1 MNFVLNTS
9 NYMEEYHKRS
19 NSESAFSAD
28 KKMLGWNV
36 SQKRNDRINCA
47 LSSIGVW
54 HNLFQIGR
62 SQNIVPHSLVQLC
75 FNNRSHI
82 LNVAV
87 SPVVKWAGG
96 KRQLLPQ
103 LTKLLP
109 QKFNVYYEPFVGGAA
124 LLTYLYNK
132 NLITKAIASDTNED
146 LINLYETIKR
156 DPVLLAYELGKLDLS
171 NFSDIYYSARE
182 EFNRTPLF
190 TPRKAALFIYLNR
203 FGFNGIW
210 RVNFKGR
217 YNVPFGRHTNPHIPI
232 EKISEFSKMLKRVT
246 LLNKS
251 FEYATVNAKKGD
263 FVYFDPPY
271 QPISKTSCFTDY
283 TSQGF
288 TIEHQAKLAEN
299 FKILDK
305 KGVKIMLSNSAVTE
319 IKDLYNGFYLKNV
332 PANRTINSDSSKR
345 TGFKEVVITNY
356 KVSQSEL
363 ETMDP

>member
-1 MNFVLNTS
+1 
-9 NYMEEYHKRS
+9 
-19 NSESAFSAD
+19 
-28 KKMLGWNV
+28 
-36 SQKRNDRINCA
+36 
-47 LSSIGVW
+47 
-54 HNLFQIGR
+54 
-62 SQNIVPHSLVQLC
+62 
-75 FNNRSHI
+75 
-82 LNVAV
+82 VAV

-132 NLITKAIASDTNED
+132 NLITKAIVSDTNED
-146 LINLYETIKR
+146 LINLYETIKE
-156 DPVLLAYELGKLDLS
+156 DPVLLAYELGKLDLTNS
-171 NFSDIYYSARE
+171 SDIYYSARD
-182 EFNRTPLF
+182 EFNRSPSF

-210 RVNFKGR
+210 RINFNGN
-217 YNVPFGRHTNPHIPI
+217 YNVPFGRHINPHIPI

-271 QPISKTSCFTDY
+271 QPISKTSHFTNY

-288 TIEHQAKLAEN
+288 TIKHQMKLAEN
-299 FKILDK
+299 FKALDM
-305 KGVKIMLSNSAVTE
+305 KGVSIMLSNSAVAE
-319 IKDLYNGFYLKNV
+319 IKELYKGFYIKNV
-332 PANRTINSDSSKR
+332 PANRSINSDASKR
-345 TGFKEVVITNY
+345 TGFEEVIITNY
-356 KVSQSEL
+356 KSSQSEL
-363 ETMDP
+363 ATQDA